1 MWYGMSNIIARL
13 INAIVS
19 PLLTYLLGDDQ
30 AGMIDMGAFSMLYAA
45 IAVANI
51 IYTYGFETGYFRFA
65 NQPDV
70 EEKNLFR
77 TTLSSLLISSVFLS
91 AALIIWRQPISD
103 ALAIGEFPGIIT
115 LMALIIGMDT
125 VATIPF
131 ARLRHQGRPKRY
143 AFIKISGILI
153 YIGLIFIFLYI
164 IPVIEGNKTD
174 NPISQ
179 WIRSQNRVFL
189 IFLANFVQSLVSLLL
204 LAKEF
209 KGFSLKI
216 DQKLWSAIFKY
227 SAPMILIGMAG
238 MINEVMDRFFLQY
251 WLPMGP
257 ADAQAQMGIYSA
269 NYRIAIFISLFI
281 QAFRLGAEPFFFREA
296 KETNAPR
303 TYALVM
309 KWFVITL
316 CLAFLFSSL
325 YLDIIAKIN
334 KGNFQTGKDIIPI
347 VLLANVF
354 LGIYYNMS
362 VWYKVA
368 NKMYWG
374 MIITGIGAV
383 ITIMLCYYYI
393 PIYGIFAPAWATLIC
408 YAAMTILAYLIGQKY
423 YPIPYPLIRI
433 AMYLFFSV
441 MLFVVQQWIKV
452 VFIPSSIEVIY
463 TLASGSIFLLLFVLV
478 VAKMEK
484 INPGAIR
491 KSIRK
496 K

>member
-1 MWYGMSNIIARL
+1 MSIKKLAGQTMWYGMSNIIARL

-65 NQPDV
+65 NQPGV

-164 IPVIEGNKTD
+164 IPVIEGNESD

-251 WLPMGP
+251 WLPMSP
-257 ADAQAQMGIYSA
+257 ADAQAPNGY
-269 NYRIAIFISLFI
+269 L
-281 QAFRLGAEPFFFREA
+281 LG
-296 KETNAPR
+296 
-303 TYALVM
+303 
-309 KWFVITL
+309 
-316 CLAFLFSSL
+316 
-325 YLDIIAKIN
+325 
-334 KGNFQTGKDIIPI
+334 
-347 VLLANVF
+347 
-354 LGIYYNMS
+354 
-362 VWYKVA
+362 
-368 NKMYWG
+368 
-374 MIITGIGAV
+374 
-383 ITIMLCYYYI
+383 
-393 PIYGIFAPAWATLIC
+393 
-408 YAAMTILAYLIGQKY
+408 
-423 YPIPYPLIRI
+423 
-433 AMYLFFSV
+433 
-441 MLFVVQQWIKV
+441 
-452 VFIPSSIEVIY
+452 
-463 TLASGSIFLLLFVLV
+463 
-478 VAKMEK
+478 
-484 INPGAIR
+484 
-491 KSIRK
+491 
-496 K
+496 